1 MGRGE
6 GWGKEGGGGMERIRV
21 SGESR
26 GLRRGRT
33 KVGHGARE
41 VRHIVFYS
49 RWDGRRP
56 LEGSEPRRD
65 RSDLSP

>member
-1 MGRGE
+1 
-6 GWGKEGGGGMERIRV
+6 MEWIRV

-26 GLRRGRT
+26 ELRRGRT

-41 VRHIVFYS
+41 VMHIVFYS
-49 RWDGRRP
+49 RWDGRRA
-56 LEGSEPRRD
+56 LEGSEPGRD